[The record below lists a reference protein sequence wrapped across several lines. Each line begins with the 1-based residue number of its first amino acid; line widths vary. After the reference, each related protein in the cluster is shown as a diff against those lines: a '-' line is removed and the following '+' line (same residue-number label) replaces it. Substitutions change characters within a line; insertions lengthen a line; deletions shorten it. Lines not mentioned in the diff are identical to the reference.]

1 MRSRFSCSHSLSAKK
16 FTIWLKPRVVR
27 VLTTTYTRIGGLMR
41 DIPPTWCDQVR
52 QFLKE
57 FAVALDEAHTLLT
70 RNRIWVDRL
79 RDLGVISKEMAIDY
93 GLSGPNLRGSGIEW
107 DFTQKPALSLLQG
120 FGFRYCR
127 WLRW

>member
-1 MRSRFSCSHSLSAKK
+1 M
-16 FTIWLKPRVVR
+16 VR